1 MVETIGRPLLA
12 RLFASVMSLVTL
24 AVILQGVL
32 FGGFYRNLSPDST
45 WMDVHSFVGIITV
58 AVVVL
63 ILAPLSYLAR
73 FPRNTYITVLTF
85 ALAVAWILTY
95 ELGREI
101 EDERTLAMVH
111 IPLAVAVFGLSGHLT
126 GRSFMAIR
134 RSRQVLAAAPQ
145 APAAESEDQ
154 AGPEAESTTDSE
166 AQ

>member
-24 AVILQGVL
+24 VVILQGVL

-45 WMDVHSFVGIITV
+45 WMDVHSLVGIITV

-63 ILAPLSYLAR
+63 VLAPLSYLAR

-95 ELGREI
+95 EMGRAI
-101 EDERTLAMVH
+101 EDERSLAIAH
-111 IPLAVAVFGLSGHLT
+111 IPLALAVFGLSGHLT
-126 GRSFMAIR
+126 GRSYLAIR
-134 RSRQVLAAAPQ
+134 RSRQAAA
-145 APAAESEDQ
+145 AASQVRSGESEDPAAQ
-154 AGPEAESTTDSE
+154 ATEVSRNTEA
-166 AQ
+166 

>member
-63 ILAPLSYLAR
+63 VLAPLSYLAR

-85 ALAVAWILTY
+85 ALALAWILTY
-95 ELGREI
+95 EMGRAI
-101 EDERTLAMVH
+101 EDERSLAIAH
-111 IPLAVAVFGLSGHLT
+111 IPLAVAIFGLSGHLT
-126 GRSFMAIR
+126 VGSFMAIR
-134 RSRQVLAAAPQ
+134 RSREAASSQ
-145 APAAESEDQ
+145 TRS
-154 AGPEAESTTDSE
+154 GSSG
-166 AQ
+166 